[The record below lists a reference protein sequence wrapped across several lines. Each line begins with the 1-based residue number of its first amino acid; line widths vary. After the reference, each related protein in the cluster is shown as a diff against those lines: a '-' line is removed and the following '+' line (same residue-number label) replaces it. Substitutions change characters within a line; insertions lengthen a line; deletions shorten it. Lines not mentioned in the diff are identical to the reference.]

1 MIIELEKK
9 IVIENIKIY
18 LINVYSLISNVNFKY
33 KENIIK

>member
-1 MIIELEKK
+1 MIIKLEKK

>member
-9 IVIENIKIY
+9 IVIENVKIY